1 MELNPQLP
9 LRPTGPGAFG
19 FGRLPGAKNEVSDRP
34 VDLTRL
40 HGRPDAKPNQVRV
53 YEQPWHRNA
62 AYMWASGKYSLKAI
76 SVACDTSYDS
86 VKALAR
92 NPWFQETVAL
102 IQKENGADDIM
113 AQFQSECQNSL
124 VTLIEIR
131 DDKQAPASVRR
142 ASAIDILHQVLGK
155 PTQRVEMETAVTSDD
170 PVAEAERLERQN
182 ALLRGSSPQ
191 GDKTDA
197 SPSSNPP

>member
-1 MELNPQLP
+1 MELNPQISRPFGPRP
-9 LRPTGPGAFG
+9 LGELNPTT
-19 FGRLPGAKNEVSDRP
+19 DRP
-34 VDLTRL
+34 VSTTRL
-40 HGRPDAKPNQVRV
+40 TGRPEAEGDEIRKYEKP
-53 YEQPWHRNA
+53 WMTNA

-76 SVACDTSYDS
+76 ASACDVTYAT
-86 VKALAR
+86 VQQLAR
-92 NPWFQETVAL
+92 NDWFQEKVAL

-113 AQFQSECQNSL
+113 AQFQSECANSL

-182 ALLRGSSPQ
+182 AQLRDSSP
-191 GDKTDA
+191 A
-197 SPSSNPP
+197 SSKSEKV